1 MTRSLRI
8 LMTGLID
15 YAGLFPPA
23 KLGMQDAV
31 ETYNRSIVGEHEWM
45 LGRFI
50 CPVSRLGEF
59 SHAAAAL
66 MPGTF
71 ASSGYRETT
80 AQRPPW
86 RVSALIDGDLLADID
101 RIDEFNA
108 HHSNPDQGLARVEMI
123 ELKVAKVGEIDDALD
138 IIPDDIVP
146 FFEFPVSCA
155 GGGADCRGYVAALAG
170 TGAAAKIRTGG
181 VVGNAFP
188 TCAEVSAFLHAC
200 AAASVPFKAT
210 AGLHHPIR
218 ACHKLTYEPD
228 AQSCTMHGFLNLF
241 IAAALVNA
249 GKIDEARTIALLQ
262 AEDASEFKF
271 ADAALTWRSWGLDS
285 AQIALAR
292 EHFAL
297 CFGSCS
303 FDEPLADLGTLGLL

>member
-8 LMTGLID
+8 LLTGLID

-31 ETYNRSIVGEHEWM
+31 ETFNRSMVGEHEWM

-59 SHAAAAL
+59 SHAAASL

-71 ASSGYRETT
+71 ATSGYRETT
-80 AQRPPW
+80 AQRPAW
-86 RVSALIDGDLLADID
+86 RVSALIDGDLDADID

-108 HHSNPDQGLARVEMI
+108 HHAKADQGLAKIEML
-123 ELKVAKVGEIDDALD
+123 EMKVASVEQIDDALD
-138 IIPDDIVP
+138 IIPDDIFP

-170 TGAAAKIRTGG
+170 TGAAAKLRTGG

-188 TCAEVSAFLHAC
+188 TSAEIAAFLHAC
-200 AAASVPFKAT
+200 TSASVPFKAT
-210 AGLHHPIR
+210 AGLHHPVR
-218 ACHKLTYEPD
+218 GSHRLTYEPD
-228 AQSCTMHGFLNLF
+228 AQTHTMHGFLNLF
-241 IAAALVNA
+241 VAAALVA
-249 GKIDEARTIALLQ
+249 SGKIDQDGTIAVLH
-262 AEDASEFKF
+262 AEDPGEFQF
-271 ADAALTWRSWGLDS
+271 AESVLTWRSWGLDT
-285 AQIALAR
+285 AQLALAR
-292 EHFAL
+292 ERFAL
-297 CFGSCS
+297 SFGSCS
-303 FDEPLADLGTLGLL
+303 FDEPIADLDALGLL